1 MNTLPAVTIIKEM
14 FTVIEKI
21 HVAHIMATPDSPDGY
36 FDACRSHMYKELLR
50 AQPLDR
56 LSNKEI
62 FEQFKTGD
70 ATRNFVF
77 MFFGNVND
85 LWVTLFAKLT
95 PQAANIEEI
104 MQSNEIYIDSEGW
117 VYNLRCPGIRMGVY
131 QTRGM

>member
-21 HVAHIMATPDSPDGY
+21 HVAHIMVAPDNSESY
-36 FDACRSHMYKELLR
+36 FDACRSQMYRELLR

-62 FEQFKTGD
+62 LDQFKHGD
-70 ATRNFVF
+70 PSRNFVF

-104 MQSNEIYIDSEGW
+104 MQSNEIFIDSEGW